1 MKRKTKRTPF
11 DWGAWKQTLLSH
23 HDVFDPLR
31 EYLEWHFADAE
42 RIKLEERP
50 VPGYERRPTIG
61 LRLQLPANLT
71 LAIRPGWTPPRLRY
85 SDDPADPR
93 LFGRLHTDVVML
105 ELLGP
110 NKLMTLTLREGEP
123 PRAGWTPYN
132 PDVRATRLRTI
143 LDTAHDLL
151 MDPADVFSRQAD
163 KCCCCGKALTDV
175 VSRTR
180 GIGPECIRMFGS
192 FTEFAER
199 PDAVAKYRRKYLQE
213 TGFLPGL

>member
-1 MKRKTKRTPF
+1 
-11 DWGAWKQTLLSH
+11 
-23 HDVFDPLR
+23 
-31 EYLEWHFADAE
+31 
-42 RIKLEERP
+42 
-50 VPGYERRPTIG
+50 
-61 LRLQLPANLT
+61 
-71 LAIRPGWTPPRLRY
+71 
-85 SDDPADPR
+85 
-93 LFGRLHTDVVML
+93 ML

-110 NKLMTLTLREGEP
+110 NKLMTLTLREGKP
-123 PRAGWTPYN
+123 PKAGWTPYD

-192 FTEFAER
+192 FTEFAEQ
-199 PDAVAKYRRKYLQE
+199 PDAVAKYRQQYLKE
-213 TGFLPGL
+213 TGFLPGR